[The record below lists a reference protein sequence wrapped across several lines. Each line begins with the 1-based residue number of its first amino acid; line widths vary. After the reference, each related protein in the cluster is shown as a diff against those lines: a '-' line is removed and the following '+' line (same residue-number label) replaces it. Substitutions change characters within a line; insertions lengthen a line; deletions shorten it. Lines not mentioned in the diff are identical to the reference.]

1 MTLQELSKDY
11 AQSAALLLERMR
23 ELRQQLKKTQDA
35 ETVFWLKRR
44 IAVLSQMRK
53 EAVELAELTAH
64 YYERSYWRNEKYRI

>member
-11 AQSAALLLERMR
+11 AHSAAALLERMR

-35 ETVFWLKRR
+35 EAVFWLKRR

>member
-11 AQSAALLLERMR
+11 AQSAAVLLERMR

-35 ETVFWLKRR
+35 EAVFWLKRR

>member
-11 AQSAALLLERMR
+11 AQSAAVLLERMR

-35 ETVFWLKRR
+35 EAVFWLKRR
-44 IAVLSQMRK
+44 MAVLSQMRK

>member
-1 MTLQELSKDY
+1 MTLQELSKEY
-11 AQSAALLLERMR
+11 EKSAAILLERIR
-23 ELRQQLKKTQDA
+23 ELRLRLKKAQDA
-35 ETVFWLKRR
+35 EAIFWLKRR